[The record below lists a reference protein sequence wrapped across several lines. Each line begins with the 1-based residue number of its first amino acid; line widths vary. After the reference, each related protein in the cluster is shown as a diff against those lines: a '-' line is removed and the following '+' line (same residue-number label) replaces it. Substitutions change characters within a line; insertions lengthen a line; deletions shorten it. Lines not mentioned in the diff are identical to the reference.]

1 MDQTVALNIRTGP
14 RGRWPT
20 SSATSAPAN
29 DARPAAR
36 CDGTTA
42 GKGGFWDQLHERGWA
57 PRPRRPESCH
67 FAIRT
72 VTSGLDGP
80 GGAICNRAGGLIHL
94 PPPAPR
100 ERHAI
105 RPPAPS
111 PAPIP
116 PAGPPHPQPP
126 EAPPRGEGGCRT

>member
-1 MDQTVALNIRTGP
+1 MDQTVALNIRAGP

-42 GKGGFWDQLHERGWA
+42 GGGGFWDKLHERGWV
-57 PRPRRPESCH
+57 PRPRGPESCN

-72 VTSGLDGP
+72 VRNGLDGP
-80 GGAICNRAGGLIHL
+80 VGPIFNSAGTLIHW
-94 PPPAPR
+94 PAHSPR
-100 ERHAI
+100 ELLAI
-105 RPPAPS
+105 GSALVSGRVCTPWLS
-111 PAPIP
+111 LV
-116 PAGPPHPQPP
+116 GSV
-126 EAPPRGEGGCRT
+126 

>member
-57 PRPRRPESCH
+57 PRPRGPESCN
-67 FAIRT
+67 FAIRSEEHTSELQSLMRISYAVFCSKKKRNNSHQLIHT
-72 VTSGLDGP
+72 VT
-80 GGAICNRAGGLIHL
+80 C
-94 PPPAPR
+94 
-100 ERHAI
+100 
-105 RPPAPS
+105 
-111 PAPIP
+111 
-116 PAGPPHPQPP
+116 
-126 EAPPRGEGGCRT
+126 C

>member
-57 PRPRRPESCH
+57 PRPRGPESCN
-67 FAIRT
+67 FDLRT
-72 VTSGLDGP
+72 VTQTTERRVGKECACTSRSRGSTQ
-80 GGAICNRAGGLIHL
+80 RTKKKRHL
-94 PPPAPR
+94 
-100 ERHAI
+100 
-105 RPPAPS
+105 S
-111 PAPIP
+111 NKY
-116 PAGPPHPQPP
+116 
-126 EAPPRGEGGCRT
+126 